1 VSNFVVKPSL
11 IRCIYYCLISTVA
24 ISHFKKCVCRK
35 ITGTP
40 IDLNTENTGNLET
53 KIIAGQLNVPDQSCR
68 TVSHILS
75 NMTSIYS
82 QKPSLVSQKVL
93 NLLNNTMCMRSE
105 LDSGFLKGSIVEVSL
120 FISLSNFLL
129 FYLFSLCLV
138 THICYFSI

>member
-1 VSNFVVKPSL
+1 MSNFVVKPSL
-11 IRCIYYCLISTVA
+11 IQCIYYCLISTVA
-24 ISHFKKCVCRK
+24 ISHFKICVCRK
-35 ITGTP
+35 ITGTS
-40 IDLNTENTGNLET
+40 IDLNTENTGNLER

-138 THICYFSI
+138 THICYVSI